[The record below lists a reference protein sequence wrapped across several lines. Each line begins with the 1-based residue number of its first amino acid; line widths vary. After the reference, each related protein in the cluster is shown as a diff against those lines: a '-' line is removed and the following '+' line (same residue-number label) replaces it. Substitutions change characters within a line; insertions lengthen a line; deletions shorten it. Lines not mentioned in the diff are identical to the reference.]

1 MCNAFCSGQLVIIM
15 MIRGVSPLRGFPV
28 DRRGIGHLVPSL
40 GSQRLA
46 GLVRL
51 GGGVCPSAGC
61 QVGTVDQLV
70 GPAPTL
76 HGALGG
82 RRASAGYGPA
92 SDASASAQPSES
104 RTKAWWPPR
113 DTTSR

>member
-1 MCNAFCSGQLVIIM
+1 M

-28 DRRGIGHLVPSL
+28 ERRGIGHLVPII
-40 GSQRLA
+40 GGQRLA

-51 GGGVCPSAGC
+51 RGGVCPSAGC
-61 QVGTVDQLV
+61 QVGTVVQLV

-82 RRASAGYGPA
+82 RRAFAGNGPA
-92 SDASASAQPSES
+92 SDASASAQASEGP
-104 RTKAWWPPR
+104 TKAWWPPR